1 MDTLSFIQFWTLFAQ
16 EINRTFR
23 VVTQVFAAP
32 LINALLY
39 IFIFGYVV
47 GGRIQNIGDVSYL
60 DFLLP
65 GILMMNVISSSF
77 LHGSNSI
84 YFKRF
89 IKQIE
94 EVLVAPVPTW
104 VYVGS
109 IVASG
114 VVRSLLIGLGV
125 FLIAVF
131 FGAANLD
138 NVLLFVFYA
147 VLVATIFTL
156 LGVIVGLWAK
166 GFEQLNVL
174 NIFLIMPLSYLGGV
188 FYSIT
193 MLPDW
198 FAGLVR
204 WNPFFYFIDGIR
216 YSMIGVSESSLM
228 LGVGI
233 ITFLII
239 GLSILIAY
247 LFNIG
252 YGIRE

>member
-1 MDTLSFIQFWTLFAQ
+1 
-16 EINRTFR
+16 
-23 VVTQVFAAP
+23 
-32 LINALLY
+32 
-39 IFIFGYVV
+39 
-47 GGRIQNIGDVSYL
+47 
-60 DFLLP
+60 
-65 GILMMNVISSSF
+65 
-77 LHGSNSI
+77 
-84 YFKRF
+84 
-89 IKQIE
+89 
-94 EVLVAPVPTW
+94 
-104 VYVGS
+104 
-109 IVASG
+109 
-114 VVRSLLIGLGV
+114 
-125 FLIAVF
+125 
-131 FGAANLD
+131 
-138 NVLLFVFYA
+138 
-147 VLVATIFTL
+147 
-156 LGVIVGLWAK
+156 VGLWAK

-204 WNPFFYFIDGIR
+204 WNPFYYFIDGIR
-216 YSMIGVSESSLM
+216 YSMIGVSESNLM